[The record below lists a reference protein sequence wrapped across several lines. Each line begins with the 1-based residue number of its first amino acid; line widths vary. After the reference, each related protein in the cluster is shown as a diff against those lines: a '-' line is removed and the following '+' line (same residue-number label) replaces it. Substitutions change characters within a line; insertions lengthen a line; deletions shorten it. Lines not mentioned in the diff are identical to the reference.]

1 MEFPSSGGVAER
13 RGGTAIG
20 CQKKTPSSKK
30 QIIINFLIFTSTT
43 TSTQKIVF
51 LLKLPIAT
59 KTQHPEP
66 KTQHPMTTPTTT
78 HIGRKISRIRELRG
92 MKQEALAT
100 ALGVSQQTVSNLENS
115 EELDDKRLKEVAEAL
130 GVSKEA
136 IENFSEE
143 AVFSY
148 FNSFNDNQGQI
159 YTGHNC
165 TFNPLDKVVEL
176 YERLV
181 QAEKDKVEFLERLL
195 NK

>member
-1 MEFPSSGGVAER
+1 
-13 RGGTAIG
+13 
-20 CQKKTPSSKK
+20 
-30 QIIINFLIFTSTT
+30 
-43 TSTQKIVF
+43 
-51 LLKLPIAT
+51 
-59 KTQHPEP
+59 
-66 KTQHPMTTPTTT
+66 MTTPTPT

-143 AVFSY
+143 GVFNY
-148 FNSFNDNQGQI
+148 FASFYDNSSNNGAIHGVQ
-159 YTGHNC
+159 C

-181 QAEKDKVEFLERLL
+181 EAEKAKVEYLERLL
-195 NK
+195 GK